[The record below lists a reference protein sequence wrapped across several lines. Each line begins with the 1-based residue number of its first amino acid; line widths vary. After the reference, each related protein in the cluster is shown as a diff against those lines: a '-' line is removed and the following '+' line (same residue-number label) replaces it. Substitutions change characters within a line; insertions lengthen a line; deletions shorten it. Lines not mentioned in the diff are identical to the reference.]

1 MIAFKW
7 KRIVSM
13 LLFSIAA
20 FGVMIACSI
29 SGVPMISQAEP
40 SATRRTT
47 RVARATFTPRP
58 AATDTPEPSP
68 TEEPTET
75 PEPTDEP
82 SPVPVTV
89 APTRRPVQAQPT
101 NPPAPP
107 APTPLPAPTAN
118 PYPFGFVS
126 SSCAHSGGSH
136 IFVVVFSDYKNP
148 NSQLAGARVAASYAP
163 DAQPF
168 GDTYGVTGADGSFDY
183 VMAEPGVWTGTTYA
197 WVVDKDNR
205 RISEIGG
212 PIELNDKGPDD
223 PATCHHVKYYFA
235 RGAP

>member
-1 MIAFKW
+1 MKQFNR

-20 FGVMIACSI
+20 LAFVLACSI
-29 SGVPMISQAEP
+29 GFSEPIVSQNA
-40 SATRRTT
+40 STATRRAT

-58 AATDTPEPSP
+58 EVTNTPI
-68 TEEPTET
+68 

-82 SPVPVTV
+82 TQEPTAEPTAVPVTETRR
-89 APTRRPVQAQPT
+89 PTRRPVTAAPTNPPAPQPT
-101 NPPAPP
+101 NPPA
-107 APTPLPAPTAN
+107 ATTN

-126 SSCAHSGGSH
+126 HTCAHSGGSH

-148 NSQLAGARVAASYAP
+148 NSQMAGARVAASYAP
-163 DAQPF
+163 DAAPF

-205 RISEIGG
+205 RISEIAG
-212 PIELNDKGPDD
+212 PVELNDKGPDD
-223 PATCHHVKYYFA
+223 PGTCHHVKYFFA